1 CESTACMMDE
11 FIKKHIRPDML
22 SQLNCTKTMEEIN
35 DRGKCKKSNTFI
47 LDEISNVRKVCRNGT
62 HSNCCYNCYES
73 NEAPKCIYRNT
84 YVPETKII
92 VACEYNKPVHY
103 ESPPTHKKPIVVCK

>member
-92 VACEYNKPVHY
+92 VACEYNKPVI
-103 ESPPTHKKPIVVCK
+103 SPVPMGIVTVP